1 MSGYSL
7 GSYNECGSNRVLFTW
22 IVVPTDMVALKM
34 RGLPWRVEVEEIEQ
48 FFSRYAYVRDS
59 IHLGVLSDGRKTG

>member
-1 MSGYSL
+1 M
-7 GSYNECGSNRVLFTW
+7 NEVSCKYTYYQKSKIVLTCFFKMT
-22 IVVPTDMVALKM
+22 VVPSDMVALKM

-59 IHLGVLSDGRKTG
+59 IHLGVL